1 MKFRIGYRECAV
13 MGLLVATAFLI
24 LCGKKYGNVQWES
37 TDAVSGSVYDGKMKE
52 NSEEKTSIFGKKN
65 AMEKRSDSYG
75 DNDEETAGGKKTDR
89 GKLAL
94 TFDDGPHPNY
104 TAQLLDGLKK
114 RGVKATFFVTGE
126 HAELHPEIIK
136 RMSEEGHCVGN
147 HTYSHMQLKA
157 SNKEAFKQ
165 ELIKT
170 NEIITGI
177 TGEEVL
183 YVRPPYGTWDKK
195 FETELNMFPVLWSV
209 DPLDWCSSNVSCITE
224 KVVNKVKENDIILM
238 HDYYDTS
245 VTAALKIVDELLEE
259 GFEFVTVEEILFD

>member
-1 MKFRIGYRECAV
+1 MHFKIGWKECAAA
-13 MGLLVATAFLI
+13 GTLLLFAALLLLYEMKLNGWEPTARPVF
-24 LCGKKYGNVQWES
+24 
-37 TDAVSGSVYDGKMKE
+37 AKMKE
-52 NSEEKTSIFGKKN
+52 RGAADAGKI
-65 AMEKRSDSYG
+65 
-75 DNDEETAGGKKTDR
+75 
-89 GKLAL
+89 AL

-104 TAQLLDGLKK
+104 TEQLLDGLKK

-136 RMSEEGHCVGN
+136 RMSEEGHIVGN
-147 HTYSHMQLKA
+147 HTYSHIQLKD
-157 SNKEAFKQ
+157 SNKEEFKQ
-165 ELIKT
+165 ELIRT

-209 DPLDWCSSNVSCITE
+209 DPLDWCSNNVSCITE

-245 VTAALKIVDELLEE
+245 VTAALRIVDELREE
-259 GFEFVTVEEILFD
+259 GFEFVTVDEILFD